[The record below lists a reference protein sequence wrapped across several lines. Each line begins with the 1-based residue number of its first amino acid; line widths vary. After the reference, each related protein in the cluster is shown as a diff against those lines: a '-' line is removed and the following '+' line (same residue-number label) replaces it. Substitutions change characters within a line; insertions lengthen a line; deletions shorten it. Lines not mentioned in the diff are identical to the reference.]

1 MVAMVIPVGD
11 RLLGLLGSGR
21 LSRKQLKS
29 VGDGACDHAM
39 RASQGLSR
47 NRHCIFLAFSNASS
61 IEPTM

>member
-1 MVAMVIPVGD
+1 
-11 RLLGLLGSGR
+11 